1 MNNDSPGSPTVAQ
14 NNQSVDAAISA
25 TGNVSMAAT
34 SDSGGLPP
42 LNSNNEGD
50 FFNWFRKNNP
60 LYLLSVVFM
69 LLGLYLVGSEL
80 ETGKISI
87 LTVTG
92 FFAIQNLYEILM
104 IGMALYL
111 LKNHIQSDHGKLLLI
126 FVMVFLGD
134 LTFYQV
140 RISGMHQLAGNITTF
155 AYIALAIAKFVVVIK
170 VLDLKIHGAR
180 IFYAFSAF
188 ALIWVGPKIAYYM
201 VDSIGKG
208 NIGFFDGSYF
218 YYSLWLIAGIIHLP
232 LIIENWRT
240 NTLED
245 HEPNPYLGNA
255 TPFWRWLMVF
265 PFIVMPVQLYFNS
278 MSDSYSFMEKSLP
291 LPAVIVPWAV
301 CAAFFVQTMWRK
313 KCEEWFGINAFD
325 TAVMVTFLLV
335 VMIFAP
341 SFSLPVI
348 INHLLAVTGLVVTW
362 ISRENHANGMA
373 LGFMAVW
380 YAGAQLKVMAS
391 SAIKFGSGMSRTAW
405 AALLMLGSFV
415 LLGLGFLISINRS
428 DKKDPENN
436 VNEC

>member
-1 MNNDSPGSPTVAQ
+1 MNIDSPGSPDIEQ
-14 NNQSVDAAISA
+14 NRPSVDDSASAASSG
-25 TGNVSMAAT
+25 TT
-34 SDSGGLPP
+34 SDSVGLPP
-42 LNSNNEGD
+42 TDNPGEGD
-50 FFNWFRKNNP
+50 FFSWFRNNNP

-104 IGMALYL
+104 IAMALYL

-155 AYIALAIAKFVVVIK
+155 VYIALAIAKFIVVIK

-201 VDSIGKG
+201 VDSVGKG
-208 NIGFFDGSYF
+208 SIGFFDGSYF
-218 YYSLWLIAGIIHLP
+218 YYSLWLTAGLIHLP
-232 LIIENWRT
+232 LIIENWRH
-240 NTLED
+240 NTLEE

-265 PFIVMPVQLYFNS
+265 PFIVMPVQLYLNA
-278 MSDSYSFMEKSLP
+278 MSDSYGFMEKSLP
-291 LPAVIVPWAV
+291 LPAVIAPWAI
-301 CAAFFVQTMWRK
+301 CAAFFAQTMWRK
-313 KCEEWFGINAFD
+313 KCEEWSGINVFD
-325 TAVMVTFLLV
+325 TTVLVIFLCVT
-335 VMIFAP
+335 MIFAP
-341 SFSLPVI
+341 AFSAPVI
-348 INHLLAVTGLVVTW
+348 INHLLLVAGLLVTW
-362 ISRENHANGMA
+362 ITRENHVNGLA
-373 LGFMAVW
+373 LGFMTVW
-380 YAGAQLKVMAS
+380 YVGAQLKVMAS
-391 SAIKFGSGMSRTAW
+391 SAIKFGSGMSRTVW

-428 DKKDPENN
+428 DKKDLNHK